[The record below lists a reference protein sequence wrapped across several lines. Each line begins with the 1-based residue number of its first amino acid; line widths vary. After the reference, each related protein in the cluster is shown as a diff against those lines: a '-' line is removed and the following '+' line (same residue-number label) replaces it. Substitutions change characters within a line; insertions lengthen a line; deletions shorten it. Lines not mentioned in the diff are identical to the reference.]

1 MCIWPKKAAIDER
14 ALGVHLYS
22 FEESESE
29 ALFVLW
35 QPVLSGVQYNGLAQ
49 DEQKCISSIQ
59 VGFLLSSV

>member
-1 MCIWPKKAAIDER
+1 MPPVITVCIWPKKAAVDER
-14 ALGVHLYS
+14 TLGVHLYS

-49 DEQKCISSIQ
+49 DEQNVFRLYK
-59 VGFLLSSV
+59 